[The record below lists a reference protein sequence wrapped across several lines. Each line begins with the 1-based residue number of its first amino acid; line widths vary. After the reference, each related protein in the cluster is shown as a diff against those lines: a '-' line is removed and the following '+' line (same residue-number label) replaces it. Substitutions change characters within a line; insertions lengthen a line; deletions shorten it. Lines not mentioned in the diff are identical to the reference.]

1 MLLVFSI
8 WILQQRGALTPAS
21 ALSAMAAVSL
31 LVSAGCL
38 YRFRKRGRHAASIP
52 ELRSAGVISDHWR
65 YGRWAVLTAIAMW
78 IPANIYYALL
88 PARFGLESTAMLRA
102 LMNLMYPLLHTMIA
116 LVLLLIPIL
125 VRQRERNGLPKV
137 KRTVQQLI
145 ALFLPAG
152 VLYLALLVALR
163 VPILH
168 FLYAD
173 RYNNVSAWAVVWIG
187 TLPITGGI
195 ACMLGAALRSLE
207 RPRLIFWSYLA
218 SAIVAVSAG
227 IPITLHYGVSGAAFA
242 MGLSDLPT
250 IAILAVCLARC
261 KDASGASA

>member
-1 MLLVFSI
+1 M
-8 WILQQRGALTPAS
+8 LTPAS

-168 FLYAD
+168 FLYAG

-195 ACMLGAALRSLE
+195 ANMLGAALRSLE

-242 MGLSDLPT
+242 TGLSDLPT